1 MKATGVGDKCNNYM
15 YDVRSTMSS
24 SSIRNSSV
32 HHVKRRGTMNHYQDD
47 VYGQGNRMPGYMT
60 PSNQGMGGM
69 TPSMPGYPSQQQSHG
84 NYSHQG
90 QQGQMMTGG
99 HQGTYTGPD
108 MYQQH
113 SSPQQYT
120 GHSYSGGGPYPQS
133 HGQINNQGA
142 GNFASNQAGN
152 YNSGH
157 PNTGHAHHMRYSGP
171 NVKNPQEV
179 ANSILQMAVS
189 SYSPNQ
195 TVQVPLSKHRSAPY
209 HVPKSPHYN
218 VTGRSCSPPNQQQM
232 NTNRHFVYP
241 NSSPHHPART
251 SPISPATM
259 PIHSPVSHHSG
270 QSIPSS
276 SPRSIHSP
284 THGGNAGSGCGS
296 VRSPISAP
304 SPGDMRSPCTVQS
317 PASMCSPAP
326 INQQLHVSVASGQQ
340 QYSGHI
346 QSPTHKMPHY
356 SPKTNPISPPGS
368 QVGSPYTSVS
378 SLHSSPQQVEH
389 YTSPSGRPNYISD
402 TTQDVKDQSLQTSG
416 NTSNPLQSLQKLCML
431 PEKQVVDPKSVVNDA
446 CIPSPNSCDNSKN
459 LNSDVD
465 LHNNGN
471 NKIDSSKDK
480 NSPDKCD
487 DKKCDVL
494 KDAEKSVNKEDET
507 KTIPSEQVPDGKDHV
522 IQKDEVK
529 INNFKNGIKSEEGVL
544 NNVIGHAKKECEN
557 RFKKHLL
564 NGDITSDD
572 KVIKCLDKIK
582 SEKENMS
589 NNVSCDKV
597 DQSNKSTKIV
607 SPKSALNKTNDF
619 INKTDK
625 NHIKE
630 NYLSLHSEIKAPNS
644 PEENGKMRS
653 NSSVQ
658 NISSEDEAKSKVK
671 EMCRTQVRK
680 TRSLRGVPARLAN
693 TVYCE
698 YSDSE
703 DSDYHVRK
711 DIGSTYSRQE
721 RQNRFFNNSVSPN
734 KTSNTFERKNK
745 LSENHSDDEVSKE
758 IKIDGKLG
766 NKKLRSNI
774 HKKEENVCDKKSS
787 GNSADTDNSVNHS
800 SKGNHDNPGNHGN
813 SDDQSDDCIVL
824 SDNSDCD
831 QNSKSNSGSSKNNP
845 SNASPST
852 KSLTSKSPATKQ
864 SPKYSKRKRRK
875 SSPVKYSDVYYGE
888 DYAIDSEEEMELEK
902 KNKRSRKNKLTTRTD
917 FEENLDA
924 DVVFEYE
931 GVDVHQLSQH
941 SDDDDDNDNKFC
953 DENLKQ
959 TIEKTNPPQTQDKP
973 HNTQSTAKTIV
984 SKKKARSRT
993 SAKSTPGKSKSK
1005 GKIKKLESSK
1015 SRKTSVADDSF
1026 KEMRFKRTMDFMK
1039 KSKGKRKGDVGDKT
1053 YSPFIRVVDK
1063 NKDGVSMCSII
1074 NQPDEESLT
1083 SDKKVKKQKTTS
1095 VSVSTVHMS
1104 RLPSEKSICV
1114 PSSSLTDEENWNCAL
1129 CGRHSSYKFLGD
1141 LFGPYYVEGNLPSSK
1156 AETSLSV
1163 SDSKSKKRRSSDGT
1177 SSSKRSRRSSSES
1190 SKPSEVWV
1198 HEDCVSWSNGVLLI
1212 GPKIYGLNEATQI
1225 ASTMLVKK
1233 KGAMM
1238 GCLHKGCSQKFHSY
1252 CAVETGCYLDE
1263 ENFSLLCPKHKDKKL
1278 RSSDASTS
1286 NYRSSVHLFR
1296 GDSWLP

>member
-1 MKATGVGDKCNNYM
+1 
-15 YDVRSTMSS
+15 
-24 SSIRNSSV
+24 
-32 HHVKRRGTMNHYQDD
+32 
-47 VYGQGNRMPGYMT
+47 MT
-60 PSNQGMGGM
+60 PPN
-69 TPSMPGYPSQQQSHG
+69 MPVYPSQQQSHG
-84 NYSHQG
+84 NYGHQG
-90 QQGQMMTGG
+90 QQMMTGG

-120 GHSYSGGGPYPQS
+120 GHSYGSGGQYPQGHS
-133 HGQINNQGA
+133 QFSNQGG
-142 GNFASNQAGN
+142 GNFTPSQQGN

-157 PNTGHAHHMRYSGP
+157 QNTGHAHHMRHSGP

-284 THGGNAGSGCGS
+284 THGGTAGSGCGS

-340 QYSGHI
+340 QYGGHI
-346 QSPTHKMPHY
+346 QSPTQKLPHY

-378 SLHSSPQQVEH
+378 SLHSSPQQMEQ
-389 YTSPSGRPNYISD
+389 YTSPPARPNYISD
-402 TTQDVKDQSLQTSG
+402 TSQEVKDHSLQASG

-446 CIPSPNSCDNSKN
+446 CIPSPNSCENSKN

-465 LHNNGN
+465 PHNNGN
-471 NKIDSSKDK
+471 SESASKSDSLECKDGKHCDDTDVKPSSNDK

-487 DKKCDVL
+487 DDKKCDLL
-494 KDAEKSVNKEDET
+494 KDPEKSVDKEEET
-507 KTIPSEQVPDGKDHV
+507 KPILSEQVHDGKDHV

-529 INNFKNGIKSEEGVL
+529 VNNFKKGIKIEEGVL

-582 SEKENMS
+582 SGEKENVMS

-607 SPKSALNKTNDF
+607 SPKSALNKSNDF

-630 NYLSLHSEIKAPNS
+630 NCLSLHSEIKAPNS
-644 PEENGKMRS
+644 PEENGKIRS
-653 NSSVQ
+653 NLSVH
-658 NISSEDEAKSKVK
+658 NISSEEEAKSKVK

-680 TRSLRGVPARLAN
+680 TRSLRGVPARLAS

-711 DIGSTYSRQE
+711 DVGSTYSRQE
-721 RQNRFFNNSVSPN
+721 RQNRMFSNSISPN
-734 KTSNTFERKNK
+734 KTSSTFERKNK

-774 HKKEENVCDKKSS
+774 NRKEENVCDKKSS
-787 GNSADTDNSVNHS
+787 GNSADTGNPVNHS
-800 SKGNHDNPGNHGN
+800 NKGNHDNPGNHGN

-831 QNSKSNSGSSKNNP
+831 QNNKSNLGSSKNSP
-845 SNASPST
+845 SKASPSS
-852 KSLTSKSPATKQ
+852 KSPTSKSPATKQ

-888 DYAIDSEEEMELEK
+888 DYAIDSEEEKEIEK
-902 KNKRSRKNKLTTRTD
+902 KNKRSRKNKLTRRD
-917 FEENLDA
+917 VDENIDA

-931 GVDVHQLSQH
+931 GVDVHQLSHH
-941 SDDDDDNDNKFC
+941 SDDDKDDDDNYC
-953 DENLKQ
+953 DL
-959 TIEKTNPPQTQDKP
+959 TIEQTSEKSHPPQQTQDKP
-973 HNTQSTAKTIV
+973 PHNIQSTAKTTV
-984 SKKKARSRT
+984 NKKKACSRT
-993 SAKSTPGKSKSK
+993 AAKSTPGKSKSK

-1039 KSKGKRKGDVGDKT
+1039 KSKSKRKGDVSDKSQ
-1053 YSPFIRVVDK
+1053 SPFIRVVDK
-1063 NKDGVSMCSII
+1063 NKDGVSTCSII
-1074 NQPDEESLT
+1074 NQPDEENLT

-1104 RLPSEKSICV
+1104 RLPSEKSICL
-1114 PSSSLTDEENWNCAL
+1114 PSSSLTDEESWNCAL
-1129 CGRHSSYKFLGD
+1129 CGKHSSYKFLGD

-1156 AETSLSV
+1156 AESSLSMLE
-1163 SDSKSKKRRSSDGT
+1163 SKSKKKRSSDGT

-1212 GPKIYGLNEATQI
+1212 GPKIYGLHEATQI
-1225 ASTMLVKK
+1225 ASTMVSCIKTL
-1233 KGAMM
+1233 
-1238 GCLHKGCSQKFHSY
+1238 Y
-1252 CAVETGCYLDE
+1252 I
-1263 ENFSLLCPKHKDKKL
+1263 
-1278 RSSDASTS
+1278 
-1286 NYRSSVHLFR
+1286 
-1296 GDSWLP
+1296 